1 MALPQPKVEV
11 RVGPPGSTNAK
22 RWVDQ
27 YIQFRVKRTANRK
40 PNTAQIK
47 LYNLGKD
54 SLEYLKTPGLVAVL
68 LAGDDY
74 PASMFTGDI
83 GKRGVITKRA
93 GADLVTTLKVG
104 DGRRV
109 YREAWFSKSFP
120 PGTGRDLMI
129 QQVIAEMG
137 LPIGSLGTVPP
148 FTFAGPT
155 AFNAP
160 AREVL
165 TELLEIDQSAWMIQD
180 GAVYLFALG
189 ETLPGNAI
197 LVSTDT
203 GLMGSPDVTDKGVN
217 FKVRLNPVI
226 RERSLIQLRSREVTM
241 ALRVATVDQSGDS
254 YARSWETK
262 VQARP
267 L

>member
-1 MALPQPKVEV
+1 MALPLPKVEV

-27 YIQFRVKRTANRK
+27 YVKFRVKRTANRK

-47 LYNLGKD
+47 IYNLGPD
-54 SLEYLKTPGLVAVL
+54 SVEYLKTPGLVAVL
-68 LAGDDY
+68 LAGDNY
-74 PASMFTGDI
+74 PASMFRGDI
-83 GKRGVITKRA
+83 GKRGVLTKRE
-93 GADLVTTLKVG
+93 GPNLVTTLKVG

-109 YREAWFSKSFP
+109 YRDAWFSKSFP
-120 PGTGRDLMI
+120 AGTTREVMI
-129 QQVIAEMG
+129 QQVIAEMAI
-137 LPIGSLGTVPP
+137 PIGSLGTVAPY
-148 FTFAGPT
+148 TFAGPT

-160 AREVL
+160 ARDVL
-165 TELLEIDQSAWMIQD
+165 TELLELDQSAWMLQD
-180 GAVYLFALG
+180 GAIYLFALG

-197 LVSTDT
+197 LVSPET
-203 GLMGSPDVTDKGVN
+203 GLMGSPEITSKGVN

-226 RERSLIQLRSREVTM
+226 RERSLIQLRSSEATM

-262 VQARP
+262 VQAKP

>member
-1 MALPQPKVEV
+1 
-11 RVGPPGSTNAK
+11 
-22 RWVDQ
+22 VDQ
-27 YIQFRVKRTANRK
+27 YVKFRVKRTANRK
-40 PNTAQIK
+40 PNTAQIQ
-47 LYNLGKD
+47 LYNLGPD
-54 SLEYLKTPGLVAVL
+54 SLEYLKTPGQVAVL

-83 GKRGVITKRA
+83 GKRGVITKRN
-93 GADLVTTLKVG
+93 GPNLITTLKVG

-120 PGTGRDLMI
+120 GGTDRDIMI

-137 LPIGSLGTVPP
+137 IPIGSLGTVAPY
-148 FTFAGPT
+148 TFAGPK

-180 GAVYLFALG
+180 GAIYLFALG

-197 LVSTDT
+197 LVSTET
-203 GLMGSPDVTDKGVN
+203 GLMGSPEVTDKGIN

-226 RERSLIQLRSREVTM
+226 RERSLIQLRSEEVTM
-241 ALRVATVDQSGDS
+241 ALRVATVDQSGDTF
-254 YARSWETK
+254 ARSWETK
-262 VQARP
+262 VQAKP
-267 L
+267 V